1 MEVSLSRSRVL
12 LGCLS
17 VVISVFSSEVS
28 LPVVVRVLV
37 NHSAES
43 LLGTVNGSVLKRE
56 VSNVVLIDH
65 AEYGFLLNEVILR
78 VLEVLVFSTF
88 EFSKSIV
95 TDETA
100 SVLLRLAVVAGKRG
114 WDAS

>member
-1 MEVSLSRSRVL
+1 M
-12 LGCLS
+12 
-17 VVISVFSSEVS
+17 VVG
-28 LPVVVRVLV
+28 VLV

-88 EFSKSIV
+88 EFSLKQV
-95 TDETA
+95 NNNTNHKHVREALTQ
-100 SVLLRLAVVAGKRG
+100 
-114 WDAS
+114 

>member
-65 AEYGFLLNEVILR
+65 AEYRFLLNEVILR